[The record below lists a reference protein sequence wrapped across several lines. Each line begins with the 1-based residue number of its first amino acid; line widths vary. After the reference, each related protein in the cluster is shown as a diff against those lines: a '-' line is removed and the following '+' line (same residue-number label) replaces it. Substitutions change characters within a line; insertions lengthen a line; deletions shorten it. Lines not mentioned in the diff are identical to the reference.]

1 MMIIIT
7 IIHCLTISSYI
18 DIIMSDVI
26 KRMRDFIIDGSIDNQ
41 FNNEL
46 SYKFYNNL

>member
-1 MMIIIT
+1 MIIIT

-18 DIIMSDVI
+18 DIMSDAI
-26 KRMRDFIIDGSIDNQ
+26 KRMRDFTIDSSIDNQ